1 MIEVSGLGSLKKV
14 RRRGRVSHGFMD
26 GRQRM
31 ATIDREL
38 ETSIVHSMPM
48 ESWRRAP
55 MVTRCGMLYEV

>member
-31 ATIDREL
+31 ATIDRDVHRSFHADGEL
-38 ETSIVHSMPM
+38 ETSPHGHPL
-48 ESWRRAP
+48 RDA
-55 MVTRCGMLYEV
+55 L